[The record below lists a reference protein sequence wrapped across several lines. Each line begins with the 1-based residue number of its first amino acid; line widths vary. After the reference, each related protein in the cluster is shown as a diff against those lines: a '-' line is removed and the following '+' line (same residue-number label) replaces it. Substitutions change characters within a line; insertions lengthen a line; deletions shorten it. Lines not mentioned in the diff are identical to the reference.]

1 MESMHQMSIS
11 NNIIPYSNITSQAT
25 ATNDRKKKGKENKEG
40 KETYHKE
47 RKEEKER
54 GKELQGLGRH
64 GEELG
69 GEMEWWERS
78 WQWKVVG
85 GSGGRRVKWSLLG
98 CWLDAKVLG
107 GNSRV
112 EAKPTGARVVDERL
126 CTASVV

>member
-69 GEMEWWERS
+69 GGDG
-78 WQWKVVG
+78 VVG
-85 GSGGRRVKWSLLG
+85 EELAVEGGRRKWWKKGEMEFARLLAG
-98 CWLDAKVLG
+98 C
-107 GNSRV
+107 
-112 EAKPTGARVVDERL
+112 
-126 CTASVV
+126 